1 MCPSTGSGPWGGFHP
16 SETPP
21 VLVPRGQGC
30 RQPQGVVSL
39 WDPPGA
45 LGCVLCQALT
55 AGSGET
61 VLGQGIL
68 SLPGHPTSVPCF
80 LHGKVKTSLLILSTG
95 RRLEVSG

>member
-45 LGCVLCQALT
+45 WGVCCARHSLQAVGRLCWARESCPCQVIPALFH
-55 AGSGET
+55 AFSMAK
-61 VLGQGIL
+61 LK
-68 SLPGHPTSVPCF
+68 PAC
-80 LHGKVKTSLLILSTG
+80 
-95 RRLEVSG
+95 